1 MELFVNGKSC
11 GKKNVENCLAVFDVV
26 LPFGSST
33 LEAKGFGEKL
43 TGDAGRKDG
52 NTEDVMNIWYN
63 PLPDQAYKAGSWG
76 YIGGENKSTT
86 SEIQNT
92 IDGPIYQIWRKGDL
106 EYKIDAP
113 KGEYQVELLMADV
126 TKPATQLPNLLARS
140 NGEASSKD
148 ARFDVSI
155 NGEIK
160 ETDFTPTDGHHYCT
174 AFKPKS
180 MPTLRLFFSKSS
192 TSTCALDRIR
202 RLRAQFF
209 ICIFVNCL
217 IISNICILSVFCKC

>member
-1 MELFVNGKSC
+1 MELFVNDKSC

-160 ETDFTPTDGHHYCT
+160 ETDFTPIDGRPLLHSLQAQVDADT
-174 AFKPKS
+174 QIGFLQVLDLNLRPRS
-180 MPTLRLFFSKSS
+180 DPTIEGAVFYLY
-192 TSTCALDRIR
+192 
-202 RLRAQFF
+202 
-209 ICIFVNCL
+209 IC
-217 IISNICILSVFCKC
+217 

>member
-126 TKPATQLPNLLARS
+126 TKPAQPS
-140 NGEASSKD
+140 
-148 ARFDVSI
+148 
-155 NGEIK
+155 
-160 ETDFTPTDGHHYCT
+160 
-174 AFKPKS
+174 
-180 MPTLRLFFSKSS
+180 
-192 TSTCALDRIR
+192 
-202 RLRAQFF
+202 
-209 ICIFVNCL
+209 CL
-217 IISNICILSVFCKC
+217 IFLPEAMEKLHLKMQDLMSA

>member
-26 LPFGSST
+26 LPFGRST

-92 IDGPIYQIWRKGDL
+92 IDGPIYQIGVK
-106 EYKIDAP
+106 
-113 KGEYQVELLMADV
+113 
-126 TKPATQLPNLLARS
+126 ATWN
-140 NGEASSKD
+140 
-148 ARFDVSI
+148 
-155 NGEIK
+155 
-160 ETDFTPTDGHHYCT
+160 
-174 AFKPKS
+174 
-180 MPTLRLFFSKSS
+180 
-192 TSTCALDRIR
+192 IR
-202 RLRAQFF
+202 
-209 ICIFVNCL
+209 
-217 IISNICILSVFCKC
+217 

>member
-26 LPFGSST
+26 LPFGSAT

-160 ETDFTPTDGHHYCT
+160 ETDFTPTDGRHYCT

-180 MPTLRLFFSKSS
+180 MPILRLVFSKSL

-202 RLRAQFF
+202 RLRAQVF

>member
-76 YIGGENKSTT
+76 YIGGENKS
-86 SEIQNT
+86 I
-92 IDGPIYQIWRKGDL
+92 P
-106 EYKIDAP
+106 
-113 KGEYQVELLMADV
+113 
-126 TKPATQLPNLLARS
+126 
-140 NGEASSKD
+140 
-148 ARFDVSI
+148 
-155 NGEIK
+155 
-160 ETDFTPTDGHHYCT
+160 H
-174 AFKPKS
+174 
-180 MPTLRLFFSKSS
+180 LRY
-192 TSTCALDRIR
+192 RIR
-202 RLRAQFF
+202 LMDLF
-209 ICIFVNCL
+209 IRFGVKATW
-217 IISNICILSVFCKC
+217 NIR

>member
-1 MELFVNGKSC
+1 M
-11 GKKNVENCLAVFDVV
+11 
-26 LPFGSST
+26 
-33 LEAKGFGEKL
+33 
-43 TGDAGRKDG
+43 
-52 NTEDVMNIWYN
+52 
-63 PLPDQAYKAGSWG
+63 G

-160 ETDFTPTDGHHYCT
+160 ETDFTPTDGRHYCT

-180 MPTLRLFFSKSS
+180 MPILRLVFSKSL

-202 RLRAQFF
+202 RLRAQVF

>member
-1 MELFVNGKSC
+1 M
-11 GKKNVENCLAVFDVV
+11 
-26 LPFGSST
+26 
-33 LEAKGFGEKL
+33 
-43 TGDAGRKDG
+43 
-52 NTEDVMNIWYN
+52 
-63 PLPDQAYKAGSWG
+63 
-76 YIGGENKSTT
+76 
-86 SEIQNT
+86 
-92 IDGPIYQIWRKGDL
+92 

-160 ETDFTPTDGHHYCT
+160 ETDFTPTDGRHYCT

-180 MPTLRLFFSKSS
+180 MPTL
-192 TSTCALDRIR
+192 
-202 RLRAQFF
+202 
-209 ICIFVNCL
+209 
-217 IISNICILSVFCKC
+217 

>member
-11 GKKNVENCLAVFDVV
+11 GKKNVENCLTVFDVV

-43 TGDAGRKDG
+43 TGDHFMREYFQDAILKIITLYIVD

-92 IDGPIYQIWRKGDL
+92 IDGPIYQIGVK
-106 EYKIDAP
+106 
-113 KGEYQVELLMADV
+113 
-126 TKPATQLPNLLARS
+126 ATWN
-140 NGEASSKD
+140 
-148 ARFDVSI
+148 
-155 NGEIK
+155 
-160 ETDFTPTDGHHYCT
+160 
-174 AFKPKS
+174 
-180 MPTLRLFFSKSS
+180 
-192 TSTCALDRIR
+192 IR
-202 RLRAQFF
+202 
-209 ICIFVNCL
+209 
-217 IISNICILSVFCKC
+217 

>member
-92 IDGPIYQIWRKGDL
+92 IDGPIFIRFGVK
-106 EYKIDAP
+106 
-113 KGEYQVELLMADV
+113 
-126 TKPATQLPNLLARS
+126 ATWN
-140 NGEASSKD
+140 
-148 ARFDVSI
+148 
-155 NGEIK
+155 
-160 ETDFTPTDGHHYCT
+160 
-174 AFKPKS
+174 
-180 MPTLRLFFSKSS
+180 
-192 TSTCALDRIR
+192 IR
-202 RLRAQFF
+202 
-209 ICIFVNCL
+209 
-217 IISNICILSVFCKC
+217 